1 MRSTIPSSYSLEKGE
16 HPLSQVSRPPST
28 PTNDDEPDEEDDEKF
43 ALGRRGVLVVLTL
56 CVLTLMAAL
65 DGTSLSVAL
74 PVRTAAQFLLI
85 VLT

>member
-1 MRSTIPSSYSLEKGE
+1 MRTTGLSSYGSEKGE

-28 PTNDDEPDEEDDEKF
+28 PTNDDNSDEQFDETPDEEF
-43 ALGRRGVLVVLTL
+43 TLGRRGILVVLTL

-74 PVRTAAQFLLI
+74 PVSQAANPF
-85 VLT
+85 